1 VAKTQEKAPNEG
13 CRLLRASELS
23 LSQIA
28 GIAGISKPAVVKWRS
43 GSGKPDDAS
52 RLKLETDTRTRIPR
66 DAWDRAAGTRAAIPP
81 PTPPPIPQV
90 DIPPAPSVGAGWA
103 ADPGFTPPPLPPRG
117 PEPPPVAQYAR
128 ADVDLEA
135 PGAARALVVA
145 QIRRLQADCARLRA
159 ACASDDVI
167 RRAEEAERKAY
178 LDLAKL
184 AGELNPTEEARLVK
198 SVKWHAIKG
207 ATLKALEPWPD
218 AVQAV
223 ADAFLRQEA

>member
-1 VAKTQEKAPNEG
+1 
-13 CRLLRASELS
+13 
-23 LSQIA
+23 
-28 GIAGISKPAVVKWRS
+28 
-43 GSGKPDDAS
+43 
-52 RLKLETDTRTRIPR
+52 
-66 DAWDRAAGTRAAIPP
+66 
-81 PTPPPIPQV
+81 
-90 DIPPAPSVGAGWA
+90 
-103 ADPGFTPPPLPPRG
+103 
-117 PEPPPVAQYAR
+117 
-128 ADVDLEA
+128 
-135 PGAARALVVA
+135 
-145 QIRRLQADCARLRA
+145 
-159 ACASDDVI
+159 VI